1 MSRENKYN
9 KDLDHDTDIM
19 QSAKQHLC
27 LIKFNDTNISLRFFL
42 FYLNYNQKYLQKLVC
57 NAYIS
62 FSFFHSRESTLTQ
75 CYKYI
80 ERTVSKK
87 PVLIYLFFFPIEPN
101 YSLLRYFKH
110 YFKKRERVFKH
121 LRIVKENSKDCAR
134 SDAYLI
140 SDHLFGFLNSFCF
153 FFDFYWEK

>member
-27 LIKFNDTNISLRFFL
+27 LIKSNDTNISLRFFL

-57 NAYIS
+57 NAYNI
-62 FSFFHSRESTLTQ
+62 
-75 CYKYI
+75 
-80 ERTVSKK
+80 
-87 PVLIYLFFFPIEPN
+87 LFFFPLEREHTYTMLQVYRAYGFKETSIDLFILFSYWTP
-101 YSLLRYFKH
+101 LLRYFKH

-121 LRIVKENSKDCAR
+121 LRIIKENSKDCAR

>member
-1 MSRENKYN
+1 
-9 KDLDHDTDIM
+9 M

-27 LIKFNDTNISLRFFL
+27 LIKSNDTNISLRFFL

-62 FSFFHSRESTLTQ
+62 FSFFHSYTMLQVYRAYGFKETSIDLS
-75 CYKYI
+75 I
-80 ERTVSKK
+80 
-87 PVLIYLFFFPIEPN
+87 LFSN

-121 LRIVKENSKDCAR
+121 LRIIKENSKDCAR

>member
-27 LIKFNDTNISLRFFL
+27 LIKSNDTNISLRFFL

-101 YSLLRYFKH
+101 TH
-110 YFKKRERVFKH
+110 YCDMFIAVFKH
-121 LRIVKENSKDCAR
+121 LRVVKENSKDCAR

-153 FFDFYWEK
+153 SFDFYWEK

>member
-27 LIKFNDTNISLRFFL
+27 LIKSNDTNISLRFLL

-101 YSLLRYFKH
+101 TH
-110 YFKKRERVFKH
+110 YCD
-121 LRIVKENSKDCAR
+121 I
-134 SDAYLI
+134 
-140 SDHLFGFLNSFCF
+140 LNIILKNKSACSNI
-153 FFDFYWEK
+153 